1 MVKNVIPL
9 EHISRGITFLYMKK
23 VAITNGSISYI
34 PKNER
39 QEWFMRT
46 TFFYPLHADLLGP
59 VKIYAQNYLQ
69 APAE

>member
-46 TFFYPLHADLLGP
+46 TFFISLHAIRCADSSNETKKASP
-59 VKIYAQNYLQ
+59 
-69 APAE
+69 